1 MHIAYLSTDDLGA
14 YETDEALTEAP
25 LAERGCTVEY
35 VSWTAAAADW
45 SRFDAVVIRTPWDYH
60 KHVGAFL
67 ERLEAIEASGTP
79 LLNALPLVR
88 WNADKRYLRDLEQR
102 SIAIVPTV
110 WGEAEQPVSFEA
122 LFEQLDTDAIVVK
135 PVVSAGAMD
144 TFRLQHPVSAEQKAQ
159 VEQPFA
165 ERPFMAQPFVKAV
178 VTEGEFSVFVFD
190 GAYSHCILKTPK
202 AGDFRVQEEFG
213 SRLVLVEPEPAL
225 LEAAER
231 VLAVLDE
238 VPLYARVDLV
248 RMPSGTFALMEL
260 ELIEPGLYFRLDPS
274 SATRFAKAV
283 ISHVASG

>member
-1 MHIAYLSTDDLGA
+1 MHIAYLSTDDLSA

-25 LAERGCTVEY
+25 LAELSCTVEY
-35 VSWTAAAADW
+35 ISWHAADTDW

-60 KHVGAFL
+60 KHAAAFL
-67 ERLEAIEASGTP
+67 KRLEAIEATGTP
-79 LLNALPLVR
+79 LFNTLPLVR

-102 SIAIVPTV
+102 GIAIVPTV
-110 WGEAEQPVSFEA
+110 WGEVDQSVDLEA

-144 TFRLQHPVSAEQKAQ
+144 TFRVQHPVSAERKAQ
-159 VEQPFA
+159 VEQTFA
-165 ERPFMAQPFVKAV
+165 GRPFMAQPFVDAV

-202 AGDFRVQEEFG
+202 TGDFRVQEEFG
-213 SRLVLVEPEPAL
+213 SRLQRLEPKPAL

-231 VLAVLDE
+231 VLAALDE

-248 RMPSGTFALMEL
+248 RMPEGTFALMEL
-260 ELIEPGLYFRLDPS
+260 ELIEPGLYFRLDPPA
-274 SATRFAKAV
+274 ATRFAKAV
-283 ISHVASG
+283 ISYLDSG